1 MYAKTT
7 GENVVLIEIEE
18 QIFSRDDCTF
28 TLTGDIKGGIP
39 TPALPPFSIPKHSVE
54 NGTLPPE
61 DVSFGDMA
69 GNLGSAFII
78 IPIIAILESVA
89 IAKAFCKAPFC

>member
-1 MYAKTT
+1 MCAKVT
-7 GENVVLIEIEE
+7 GKSKGLIEIGE
-18 QIFSRDDCTF
+18 QIFSRDNCTF

-61 DVSFGDMA
+61 DISFGDMA

-89 IAKAFCKAPFC
+89 IAKAFCEAPYF

>member
-1 MYAKTT
+1 MA
-7 GENVVLIEIEE
+7 LIWIEE
-18 QIFSRDDCTF
+18 EKFSRDNCTF
-28 TLTGDIKGGIP
+28 TLTGEITGGIP
-39 TPALPPFSIPKHSVE
+39 TPGLPPFSIPKHSVE

-89 IAKAFCKAPFC
+89 IAKAFCKAPNVYVV